1 MATLVRL
8 NKFIADHGVA
18 SRRKAD
24 ELIETGEVTVN
35 GQVAQVGMRIDPT
48 KDSVVVS
55 KTELTQLDQADLE
68 YWVVYKPR
76 GYVSTVRD
84 PNNRPSVVS
93 LVRSKQRVYP
103 VGRLDIE
110 SEGLILLT
118 NDGEMTNLL
127 THPRYHAAKMYHVWV
142 TGEVTDSKLN
152 KLRRGVR
159 LNDGPTAPCEI
170 ISTMLRA
177 RKAAL
182 TITLYEGRSRQI
194 RRMMP
199 QVDLEVTKLKR
210 VGIGPIQLGNL
221 RVGESRKLTQSEI
234 DQLRSE
240 TKQKT

>member
-1 MATLVRL
+1 MVKSVRL
-8 NKFIADHGVA
+8 NKYIADHGIA

-24 ELIETGEVTVN
+24 EMIAAGEVLVN
-35 GQVAQVGMRIDPT
+35 GEVAQVGLRIDPANDT
-48 KDSVVVS
+48 ISVG
-55 KTELTQLDQADLE
+55 KTELTQLDKADLE

-93 LVRSKQRVYP
+93 LVRSKQRLYP

-118 NDGEMTNLL
+118 NDGEMTNIL

-142 TGEVTDSKLN
+142 TGEVTESKLN

-159 LNDGPTAPCEI
+159 LNDGPTAPCDI
-170 ISTMLRA
+170 VSSMLRT

-210 VGIGPIQLGNL
+210 VGIGPVQLGSL

-240 TKQKT
+240 TKAKA